1 MKPHPKQAFRNLLE
15 RFKVPPK
22 FELERQQAV
31 NHAVGTYVHTDSQ
44 TNGKPRCF
52 NERHQQTKTDYSSA
66 VTWFRLVCKNVNI
79 VEDRQTGRWNIQ
91 GSDIYSDRSWFDSS
105 YVLIEQRGSQGV
117 TLLCFGISESLEH
130 RFDELRPD
138 REFSE
143 QPWSIFAVVFQ
154 ALFVE
159 MDVVAWK
166 LADVFR
172 STEEV
177 SNATQD

>member
-1 MKPHPKQAFRNLLE
+1 MKPHPKQAFRNLFE
-15 RFKVPPK
+15 HFKVPRK

-31 NHAVGTYVHTDSQ
+31 NHAVGTHVHTDSR
-44 TNGKPRCF
+44 TNGKLPCF
-52 NERHQQTKTDYSSA
+52 NEDHRQTKTDCSSA

-79 VEDRQTGRWNIQ
+79 VEDRRTGRCNIQ

-105 YVLIEQRGSQGV
+105 YVLTQQQGSQGV
-117 TLLCFGISESLEH
+117 TLLCFGISESLEQ

-138 REFSE
+138 RDFSE
-143 QPWSIFAVVFQ
+143 HPWSIFVVVFE

-177 SNATQD
+177 SNPELN